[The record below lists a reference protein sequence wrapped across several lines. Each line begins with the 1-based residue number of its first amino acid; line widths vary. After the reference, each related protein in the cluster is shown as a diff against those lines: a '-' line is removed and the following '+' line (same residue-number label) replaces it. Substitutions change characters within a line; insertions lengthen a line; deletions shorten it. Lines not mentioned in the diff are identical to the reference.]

1 MNHLPLQ
8 LPEELLYDESKA
20 IELKPKGILDYLTET
35 PEPSENS
42 GLLGIQPKSQN
53 QQPTT
58 LWECL
63 GVEES

>member
-1 MNHLPLQ
+1 MNYLPHQ
-8 LPEELLYDESKA
+8 YPDELLCGEFQA
-20 IELKPKGILDYLTET
+20 NELKPKGILDYLTR
-35 PEPSENS
+35 PPKPNGGK
-42 GLLGIQPKSQN
+42 GLLDNLPTSQC

>member
-1 MNHLPLQ
+1 MTKFPYQHPD
-8 LPEELLYDESKA
+8 ELLYGEFHA
-20 IELKPKGILDYLTET
+20 NELKPKGILDYLTHPPKPNEGK
-35 PEPSENS
+35 
-42 GLLGIQPKSQN
+42 GLLGIQPTSQG

>member
-1 MNHLPLQ
+1 MNHLPHQ
-8 LPEELLYDESKA
+8 YPDELLYGEFQTN
-20 IELKPKGILDYLTET
+20 ELKPKGILDFITQPLKPNEGK
-35 PEPSENS
+35 
-42 GLLGIQPKSQN
+42 GLLSIQPTSQG